1 MSLALNQL
9 RVDCFRGIRGCE
21 LNDLGRF
28 NLLVGTN
35 NSGKT
40 SVLEALSIYANPL
53 DVAEWVSLSRRREIK
68 SSRVSLLDSLTWLF
82 PNYGFDFA
90 QEIAHLGTQH
100 SASIQISSRGKYGV
114 ESLLATYDPRT
125 RVEVP
130 NDMEHDY
137 AEDDVEFPFSIEQVR
152 TKGCDVLV
160 KVLLAPP
167 DPSLLTQTETW
178 SMSFQIWEN
187 EKIQWKKTYNEDS
200 LPVQFI
206 SPFSHRIEQLQI
218 KALTDSTLGGFKSEV
233 VNVLQALDPQ
243 IKDIEIL
250 SKDGLSPSIYIQHL
264 QTGMTPL
271 SMFGDGI
278 RKALTLALAIIPAA
292 NGVLLL
298 DEMETSLHTSAL
310 QDLFKWL
317 LAVAK
322 QYNVQIFAT
331 THSLEAVDA
340 ILKASEIKTD
350 SDTES
355 SDLVVYQLE
364 RESKSV
370 KVKRLS
376 DDLLYRLRFKRGLDI
391 R

>member
-1 MSLALNQL
+1 MNLPFESIDV
-9 RVDCFRGIRGCE
+9 RYFRGVESCLLE
-21 LNDLGRF
+21 NLGQF
-28 NLLVGTN
+28 NLLVGKN
-35 NSGKT
+35 DSGKT
-40 SVLEALSIYANPL
+40 TVLEAINILVNPL
-53 DVAEWVSLSRRREIK
+53 NIAEWVKLARRRELK
-68 SSRVSLLDSLTWLF
+68 PTKNSLLQSLRWLF
-82 PNYGFDFA
+82 PHVKSDTDNKSSIISVYCDGFYDVRRLSSFYLKTSK
-90 QEIAHLGTQH
+90 IDDTNTNDVVINGCGI
-100 SASIQISSRGKYGV
+100 SI
-114 ESLLATYDPRT
+114 
-125 RVEVP
+125 
-130 NDMEHDY
+130 
-137 AEDDVEFPFSIEQVR
+137 DVEIQPDLPPYPEE
-152 TKGCDVLV
+152 VLNAYI
-160 KVLLAPP
+160 KV
-167 DPSLLTQTETW
+167 
-178 SMSFQIWEN
+178 WEN
-187 EKIQWKKTYNEDS
+187 ETTEFNDFDSPFS

-322 QYNVQIFAT
+322 QYYPQSRSCRC
-331 THSLEAVDA
+331 H
-340 ILKASEIKTD
+340 
-350 SDTES
+350 
-355 SDLVVYQLE
+355 
-364 RESKSV
+364 
-370 KVKRLS
+370 
-376 DDLLYRLRFKRGLDI
+376 FKGQ
-391 R
+391 